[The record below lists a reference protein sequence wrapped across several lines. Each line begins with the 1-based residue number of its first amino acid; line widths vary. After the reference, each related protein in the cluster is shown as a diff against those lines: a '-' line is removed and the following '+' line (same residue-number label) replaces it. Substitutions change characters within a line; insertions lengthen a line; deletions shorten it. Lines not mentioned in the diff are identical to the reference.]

1 MLLLLHGDVKFME
14 GCPAI
19 VLLLT
24 GVQLSINLLV
34 GVGYVFFSATGRRSR
49 GLCWLRY
56 SVK

>member
-1 MLLLLHGDVKFME
+1 MLLHGDVKFME

-34 GVGYVFFSATGRRSR
+34 DVGYVFSLLWVVGPVGCVGCVTA
-49 GLCWLRY
+49 
-56 SVK
+56 